1 MTTTRFRS
9 RLVLLAFAFTAAC
22 GGPRIVADPGE
33 PAAPDAGRT
42 LRVMSY
48 NIKAG
53 NRDLMRIAE
62 VIRGVDPDLV
72 GLQEVDVH
80 FSRRSDFVDQ
90 ATALAEALGMHVRF
104 AHIYDLPPL
113 TEGAPNRRYG
123 GALLSRYPIVSFE
136 NRITPR
142 LSTVE
147 EEPAPKPRPG
157 ILDAVVRVGDTE
169 IRVLNAHLDYRPDPS
184 VRKMQV
190 EAILGFLGTPD
201 RPTLLIGDLNAKPD
215 AEELQ
220 PLFAV
225 LHDAWAGQSDPG
237 HTFPSDAPV
246 RRIDYVLHSEH
257 FRVESARVL
266 PTEASDHRP
275 VVVELR
281 LGPNDIIP

>member
-1 MTTTRFRS
+1 MTRA
-9 RLVLLAFAFTAAC
+9 RLSPRLLLLALAFTAAC
-22 GGPRIVADPGE
+22 GGPGEDSAADATPDGE
-33 PAAPDAGRT
+33 RA

-62 VIRGVDPDLV
+62 VIREADPDLV
-72 GLQEVDVH
+72 GVQEVDVH
-80 FSRRSDFVDQ
+80 FSARSDFVDQ

-104 AHIYDLPPL
+104 AHIYDLPPQ

-157 ILDAVVRVGDTE
+157 ILDAVVRVGETE
-169 IRVLNAHLDYRPDPS
+169 VRVLNAHLDYRPDPS
-184 VRKMQV
+184 VREMQV
-190 EAILGFLGTPD
+190 EAILGFLDEPD
-201 RPTLLIGDLNAKPD
+201 RPTLLIGDLNARPE

-220 PLFAV
+220 PLFEV
-225 LHDAWAGQSDPG
+225 LRDAWAGQEGPG
-237 HTFPSDAPV
+237 HTFPSDTPE
-246 RRIDYVLHSEH
+246 RRIDYVLHSAH
-257 FRVESARVL
+257 FTVDDAQVL
-266 PTEASDHRP
+266 ETEASDHRP
-275 VVVELR
+275 VLVEMRLAPGGVVR
-281 LGPNDIIP
+281 